1 MNTASVIVLVAVVAL
16 AALAVW
22 RVMKKGAPCE
32 CGGTR
37 KSCGCGCQGGA
48 GLIYRLFEVFSGKC
62 YQIVLV

>member
-37 KSCGCGCQGGA
+37 KSCGCGCGCCGGA
-48 GLIYRLFEVFSGKC
+48 EERDHSAPKAV
-62 YQIVLV
+62 QD

>member
-22 RVMKKGAPCE
+22 RCLKKGAPCE

-37 KSCGCGCQGGA
+37 KSCGCGCGCCGGA
-48 GLIYRLFEVFSGKC
+48 EGRDHGAPKAV
-62 YQIVLV
+62 QD

>member
-1 MNTASVIVLVAVVAL
+1 MNVSSAIVLAAVVAF

-37 KSCGCGCQGGA
+37 KSCGCGCCGGA
-48 GLIYRLFEVFSGKC
+48 EGRDHAAPKAV
-62 YQIVLV
+62 QD